1 MTLKQIDPT
10 KIDDKFIDMI
20 GNEWMLITSG
30 NMDSFN
36 MMTASWGFLG
46 YMWGLPAATCFLRPT
61 RYTKEW
67 VDRTHSFTI
76 SFFPDKYKK
85 NTDYPRQQKR
95 TRNRQNARKRT
106 DADTASHRR
115 CHLQRGNTHPRM
127 QSDVPPDP
135 GRKGIHRYNRNAQMV
150 PFGSNRPPHNVYR
163 PDPGRIP
170 APHRTFLK
178 NNITGRQ
185 SNNACP

>member
-85 NTDYPRQQKR
+85 Y
-95 TRNRQNARKRT
+95 
-106 DADTASHRR
+106 
-115 CHLQRGNTHPRM
+115 
-127 QSDVPPDP
+127 
-135 GRKGIHRYNRNAQMV
+135 
-150 PFGSNRPPHNVYR
+150 
-163 PDPGRIP
+163 
-170 APHRTFLK
+170 
-178 NNITGRQ
+178 
-185 SNNACP
+185 